1 MRFPLFVASFCL
13 RKGEVG
19 GERGLDAAL
28 ALLNCDA
35 AASALDGEKRKTN
48 IMIHKTTP
56 TIRVSGFVRRKER
69 TGPMAP
75 LYCSKGCPQSMV
87 TGRSYERICRIW
99 SDGASKEV

>member
-1 MRFPLFVASFCL
+1 MRFPFLVASFCL
-13 RKGEVG
+13 RKGDVG

-35 AASALDGEKRKTN
+35 AASALDGEKRNTK

-56 TIRVSGFVRRKER
+56 TIKVSGFVRRNDR

-75 LYCSKGCPQSMV
+75 LYYSKG
-87 TGRSYERICRIW
+87 RSRSIDCLVW
-99 SDGASKEV
+99 NS